1 MTTQNTHISIT
12 FNLLEQILA
21 AKLSIT
27 TTRLLIAMIYMQ
39 DRADL
44 WRSDDLYIQNPEEA
58 ATWAFGTELRAL
70 VGPAGSNN
78 ARSLKKLVDEVAGR
92 GLFDE
97 ITLTDRN
104 SRLSWRFSKTVHEMM
119 ALRWSGENFALLD
132 IEKVRACRSPTTL
145 DLYCRVRNL
154 RKSRIPEFEMPLEGR
169 WCDHRVNFLCAMQQ
183 VVTLENTTAFVGLEL
198 VRRGE
203 GSQRLLVR
211 LRHEGT
217 TWYPAK
223 IRFWAFNARVFRVSP
238 TEIIEIDGE
247 NFENYAIT
255 GEDPALVEANLRKNL
270 VASGGS

>member
-1 MTTQNTHISIT
+1 MNTQNTYVSIT

-44 WRSDDLYIQNPEEA
+44 WRSDDLYIQNPDEA
-58 ATWAFGTELRAL
+58 ATWAFSTELRAL

-97 ITLTDRN
+97 INLTDRN
-104 SRLSWRFSKTVHEMM
+104 GRLSWQFSKAVHEIM
-119 ALRWSGENFALLD
+119 ALRWSGENFALLN
-132 IEKVRACRSPTTL
+132 IENVRACRSTTTL

-154 RKSRIPEFEMPLEGR
+154 RKSCIPEFKLPLKGR
-169 WCDHRVNFLCAMQQ
+169 WCDRRAKFLGALQQ
-183 VVTLENTTAFVGLEL
+183 VVTMENTTAFVGLEW
-198 VRRGE
+198 VRCGAA
-203 GSQRLLVR
+203 SHRLLVR
-211 LRHEGT
+211 RRHEGT

-223 IRFWAFNARVFRVSP
+223 IQFWAFNARVFRVSP
-238 TEIIEIDGE
+238 TEIIEIDGG
-247 NFENYAIT
+247 NFEHYAIA
-255 GEDPALVEANLRKNL
+255 GEDPALVEAALRKNL
-270 VASGGS
+270 VASGLA

>member
-1 MTTQNTHISIT
+1 MSTQNTYVSIT

-21 AKLSIT
+21 AHLSIT

-44 WRSDDLYIQNPEEA
+44 WRSDDLYIRNPEEA
-58 ATWAFGTELRAL
+58 ATWAFGAELRAL
-70 VGPAGSNN
+70 VGPVRSNN
-78 ARSLKKLVDEVAGR
+78 ARSLEKLIDEVAGR

-104 SRLSWRFSKTVHEMM
+104 SRLSWRFSKTVHEIM

-132 IEKVRACRSPTTL
+132 IDNVRACRSATTL

-154 RKSRIPEFEMPLEGR
+154 RKSCIPELELPLEAR
-169 WCDHRVNFLCAMQQ
+169 WCDHRAKFLFALQQ
-183 VVTLENTTAFVGLEL
+183 VVSMENTTAFVGLEW
-198 VRRGE
+198 VRRGVA
-203 GSQRLLVR
+203 SQRLLVR
-211 LRHEGT
+211 LRHKGT

-223 IRFWAFNARVFRVSP
+223 IRYWAVNARVFRVSP

-247 NFENYAIT
+247 KFEHYAIA
-255 GEDPALVEANLRKNL
+255 GEEPTLVEANLRKNL
-270 VASGGS
+270 VASGES